1 MRLKQRLA
9 RLATTVVVRSP
20 AAWWVFRGALRR
32 AFDRLAP
39 SWDGLGSDSQR
50 LAALEAALARLELEP
65 RRALDLGTGT
75 GSAARLVAARWP
87 LAEVVGVDLS
97 AGMIEQAR
105 WHPAAGRE
113 RYEVA
118 DAAQLPFDGRV
129 FDLVTLN
136 NMIPFFDEL
145 ARVTA
150 SGGHVAVAFS
160 MGERTPIWVAPG
172 RLRTELERRGFV
184 HVANFS
190 AGSGVATLALRQ

>member
-1 MRLKQRLA
+1 MTVAQRFA
-9 RLATTVVVRSP
+9 RLVTDAVVRMP
-20 AAWWVFRGALRR
+20 ALWALFRGPMTRQ
-32 AFDRLAP
+32 FDRLARD
-39 SWDGLGSDSQR
+39 WDGRMSPEG
-50 LAALEAALARLELEP
+50 LAPLRAALAAIP
-65 RRALDLGTGT
+65 TVPQTALDIGTGT
-75 GSAARLVAARWP
+75 GRAARLVAATFP
-87 LAEVVGVDLS
+87 AASVTGVDAS
-97 AGMIEQAR
+97 TAMIDDAR
-105 WHPAAGRE
+105 GRASTGRE
-113 RYEVA
+113 RYQVA
-118 DAAQLPFDGRV
+118 DASRLPFSDAS